1 MTVTVVSLLKRKAGM
16 SREDFRAYYESK
28 HRLIGE
34 KVLSGYAT
42 RYVRRFL
49 EPADGVDQEQDFD
62 VILEIDFPD
71 AATRDACFAAMG
83 DPATMA
89 MIVEDEERLFDR
101 SRMRTFRV
109 CENQSDMP
117 PLA

>member
-1 MTVTVVSLLKRKAGM
+1 MTVTVVSLLKRKAGT
-16 SREDFRAYYESK
+16 SREEFRTYYESN

-49 EPADGVDQEQDFD
+49 EPADGIDQDQDFD

-71 AATRDACFAAMG
+71 EATRKACFAAIG
-83 DPATMA
+83 EPATLA
-89 MIVEDEERLFDR
+89 MIVEDEEKLFDR
-101 SRMRTFRV
+101 SRMRTFNV
-109 CENQSDMP
+109 TQSQSDMP